1 MPRPDRFFATNTPS
15 KNHSALTQGS
25 DLGVS
30 RFECPQAAA
39 QASEMK
45 FVVPFVAGQPRGWY
59 FDEGSDNRY

>member
-1 MPRPDRFFATNTPS
+1 
-15 KNHSALTQGS
+15 
-25 DLGVS
+25 LGVS